1 MQFQPQMLVRADADS
16 IVSACSLCSEEAGD
30 RLTGSALYHA
40 ASTLIQTCR
49 MSFSVAIIHLYG
61 TPLFSCL

>member
-16 IVSACSLCSEEAGD
+16 IVSACSLCSEGVGD

-40 ASTLIQTCR
+40 AS

-61 TPLFSCL
+61 IPLFSCL